1 MPEDRIFF
9 DGHGR
14 EIPDDGEWRE
24 VGAMSEEEILEA
36 IRTDPDTR
44 LLTPEEFRTMR
55 RPA

>member
-24 VGAMSEEEILEA
+24 SRAMSEEEILEG
-36 IRTDPDTR
+36 IRTDPGTR
-44 LLTPEEFRTMR
+44 LPAPAELRAMR
-55 RPA
+55 RLA